1 VDELLAGFVNELRNV
16 GFPVSLT
23 ENIDAAAAV
32 QLVPIENR
40 EAVKAALAATLVK
53 EFDHYAAFETV
64 FDIYFS
70 TRRLKAPDEGID
82 VEGGAD
88 SDVGGAEDGVL
99 PGGGGGLFDSLTR
112 EELIE
117 LIYRAMRESDRV
129 SLRALSVQAVR
140 RYAGFQPGRPV
151 AGTYY
156 LFRTLKELG
165 AETMYD
171 RLMDDARALGGGQLS
186 IVEERL
192 AAEESQ
198 ERVDLLRR
206 EVESEIRRR
215 LVDDRGPDA
224 VAQTLRKP
232 LPEDVDFIKASAEQI
247 IAMERVMQP
256 LTRKLAASLARKRRH
271 KRHGALD
278 FRKTV
283 RVSLSYGGV
292 PAELRFRRPSPSK
305 PNIFVIADISGS
317 VAAFAQ
323 FTLQLVYA
331 IKTEFTRVRS
341 FVFVDGIDEVTELFD
356 RAENVGDAAAQIN
369 DANHAI
375 WVDGRSDYGHALEV
389 FWEQWGQQIRSTTSI
404 IILGDARTNYH
415 ASQAWA
421 LKAMRDRARHVY
433 WLNPEP
439 RAMWNTG
446 DSIVDE
452 YVKHTDGYFEVRNLR
467 QLREFVTKLD

>member
-1 VDELLAGFVNELRNV
+1 MDELLAGFVNELRNV

-53 EFDHYAAFETV
+53 DFDHYAAFETI

-70 TRRLKAPDEGID
+70 IRRMKAPAEPSDGA
-82 VEGGAD
+82 GGEP
-88 SDVGGAEDGVL
+88 SEQGL
-99 PGGGGGLFDSLTR
+99 PATGGGLFDGLSN
-112 EELIE
+112 EDLIE
-117 LIYRAMRESDRV
+117 LIYRATSEADRV
-129 SLRALSVQAVR
+129 SMRALSVQAVR
-140 RYAGFQPGRPV
+140 RFAGFQPGRPV

-156 LFRTLKELG
+156 MFRTMKELG

-171 RLMDDARALGGGQLS
+171 RLMEDARARGGGQLS
-186 IVEERL
+186 VVEERL

-198 ERVDLLRR
+198 EKVDLLRR
-206 EVESEIRRR
+206 EIEGEIRRR

-232 LPEDVDFIKASAEQI
+232 LPEDIDFIKASAEQI
-247 IAMERVMQP
+247 VAMERVMQP

-271 KRHGALD
+271 RRHGALD
-278 FRKTV
+278 FRRTV

-292 PAELRFRRPSPSK
+292 PAELRFRKPSPSK

-331 IKTEFTRVRS
+331 IKNEFTRVRS
-341 FVFVDGIDEVTELFD
+341 FVFVDGIDEVTDLLE
-356 RAENVGDAAAQIN
+356 RSQNVGEAAAQIN
-369 DANHAI
+369 KANHAI
-375 WVDGRSDYGHALEV
+375 WVDGRSDYGHALEL
-389 FWEQWGQQIRSTTSI
+389 FWETWGQQIRSTTSI
-404 IILGDARTNYH
+404 LILGDARTNYH
-415 ASQAWA
+415 ASQSWA
-421 LKAMRDRARHVY
+421 LRSMRDRARHVY

-439 RAMWNTG
+439 KAMWNTG

-452 YVKHTDGYFEVRNLR
+452 YAKHTDGYFEVRNIR

>member
-1 VDELLAGFVNELRNV
+1 MDELLAGFVNELRNV

-32 QLVPIENR
+32 LLVPIENR
-40 EAVKAALAATLVK
+40 EAIKAALAATLVK
-53 EFDHYAAFETV
+53 DFDHYAAFETV

-70 TRRLKAPDEGID
+70 TRRLQPP
-82 VEGGAD
+82 GAAEPGSVFD
-88 SDVGGAEDGVL
+88 TLSDA
-99 PGGGGGLFDSLTR
+99 
-112 EELIE
+112 ELIE
-117 LIYRAMRESDRV
+117 LVYRATGDSDRV
-129 SLRALSVQAVR
+129 SVRALSVQAVR
-140 RYAGFQPGRPV
+140 RFAGFQPGRPV

-165 AETMYD
+165 AEAMYE
-171 RLMDDARALGGGQLS
+171 RLLADARELGGGKLTV
-186 IVEERL
+186 VEERL

-198 ERVDLLRR
+198 EKVDMLRR
-206 EVESEIRRR
+206 EIESEIRRR

-232 LPEDVDFIKASAEQI
+232 LPEDIDFIKASADQI
-247 IAMERVMQP
+247 VAMKRVMQP

-271 KRHGALD
+271 RRRGALD

-283 RVSLSYGGV
+283 RASLSYGGV
-292 PAELRFRRPSPSK
+292 PAELRFRKPNPSK

-331 IKTEFTRVRS
+331 IKEEFTRVRS
-341 FVFVDGIDEVTELFD
+341 FVFVDGVDEVTDLLE
-356 RAENVGDAAAQIN
+356 RSENVGEAAAQIN
-369 DANHAI
+369 KANHAI
-375 WVDGRSDYGHALEV
+375 WVDGRSDYGHALEL
-389 FWEQWGQQIRSTTSI
+389 FWETWGQQIRSTTTI
-404 IILGDARTNYH
+404 LILGDARTNYH
-415 ASQAWA
+415 AAQAWA
-421 LKAMRDRARHVY
+421 LKSMRDRARHVY

-439 RAMWNTG
+439 KAMWNSG

-452 YVKHTDGYFEVRNLR
+452 YARHTDGYFEVRNIR
-467 QLREFVTKLD
+467 QLRQFVTKLD

>member
-1 VDELLAGFVNELRNV
+1 MDELLAGFVNELRNV

-70 TRRLKAPDEGID
+70 TRRLKAPDEGAAGPAGEAGEAL
-82 VEGGAD
+82 EGGM
-88 SDVGGAEDGVL
+88 
-99 PGGGGGLFDSLTR
+99 PGGGGGVFDSLTR
-112 EELIE
+112 DELIE

-171 RLMDDARALGGGQLS
+171 RLMEDARGGGTLS
-186 IVEERL
+186 VVEERL

-232 LPEDVDFIKASAEQI
+232 LPEDIDFIKASAEQI
-247 IAMERVMQP
+247 VAMERVMQP

-271 KRHGALD
+271 KRRGALD

-356 RAENVGDAAAQIN
+356 RAENVGDAASQIN
-369 DANHAI
+369 EANHAI

-439 RAMWNTG
+439 KAMWNTG

-452 YVKHTDGYFEVRNLR
+452 YLKHTDGYFEVRNLR